1 MRRQLLPALG
11 ILVVFTII
19 TGLAY
24 PLVVTG
30 IAQGLFADK
39 ANGSLVERDGQL
51 LGSALIGQPF
61 SAPEYF
67 HPRPSAAGY
76 APGPGYSFGS
86 NFGPTNETFLS
97 ARTIQRPP
105 MSTSRRPMVSTTW
118 SAPIARRTGSS
129 LMPRSRSTPSPRR
142 APGSTPT
149 SHWST
154 PGSRRRGS
162 PTTAASTS
170 IRSWSWSRRTPTA
183 GTSASSAS
191 QGSTSCSSISPWTS
205 SADPERDDARAV
217 KDPGI
222 EAVLGQAR
230 ILAF

>member
-86 NFGPTNETFLS
+86 NFGPTNETFLFGEDDPVS
-97 ARTIQRPP
+97 ADVDASETIGVDDLVLAYRE
-105 MSTSRRPMVSTTW
+105 MNGLD
-118 SAPIARRTGSS
+118 AD
-129 LMPRSRSTPSPRR
+129 TPVPVD
-142 APGSTPT
+142 AV
-149 SHWST
+149 
-154 PGSRRRGS
+154 
-162 PTTAASTS
+162 
-170 IRSWSWSRRTPTA
+170 
-183 GTSASSAS
+183 
-191 QGSTSCSSISPWTS
+191 TS
-205 SADPERDDARAV
+205 SGSGLDPHISVANAMIQAQRVADERSLDLDQVLELVDANTDGR
-217 KDPGI
+217 DLGFLGEPGVN
-222 EAVLGQAR
+222 VLLLN
-230 ILAF
+230 LALDQIG

>member
-39 ANGSLVERDGQL
+39 SNGSLVERDGQL

-67 HPRPSAAGY
+67 HPRPSAAGH

-86 NFGPTNETFLS
+86 NFGPTNETFLFGEDDPETAEVDES
-97 ARTIQRPP
+97 ETNGVDDLVREYREKNGLDSEARVPVDAVTSSGSRARPSHLIGERQDP
-105 MSTSRRPMVSTTW
+105 GAEGCRNP
-118 SAPIARRTGSS
+118 G
-129 LMPRSRSTPSPRR
+129 PRR
-142 APGSTPT
+142 RSGPGTGP
-149 SHWST
+149 
-154 PGSRRRGS
+154 
-162 PTTAASTS
+162 
-170 IRSWSWSRRTPTA
+170 
-183 GTSASSAS
+183 
-191 QGSTSCSSISPWTS
+191 
-205 SADPERDDARAV
+205 
-217 KDPGI
+217 
-222 EAVLGQAR
+222 
-230 ILAF
+230 

>member
-86 NFGPTNETFLS
+86 NFGPTNETFLFGEDDPETADVDES
-97 ARTIQRPP
+97 ETNGVDDLVRAYRETNGLDA
-105 MSTSRRPMVSTTW
+105 V
-118 SAPIARRTGSS
+118 
-129 LMPRSRSTPSPRR
+129 TPVPVD
-142 APGSTPT
+142 AV
-149 SHWST
+149 
-154 PGSRRRGS
+154 
-162 PTTAASTS
+162 
-170 IRSWSWSRRTPTA
+170 
-183 GTSASSAS
+183 
-191 QGSTSCSSISPWTS
+191 TS
-205 SADPERDDARAV
+205 SGSGLDPHISVANAMIQAQRVADERSLDLDQVLELVEANTDGR
-217 KDPGI
+217 DLGFLGEPGVN
-222 EAVLGQAR
+222 VLLLN
-230 ILAF
+230 LALDQLG